1 MISIIIPIYNA
12 EKYLKYCLESIK
24 KQNYSDY
31 EVLMIDDGSTDN
43 SKNICKKYQLN
54 DKKFRL
60 IEKEN
65 GGSASARNLGLLN
78 AQGDYIAFV
87 DADDYIE
94 YDYLSKLYHLINKYN
109 ADIAQC
115 SFKKVFQYESCNKN
129 KNGYKISTYSNKEV
143 LEKFCEKQEYLSIA
157 VLWNKLYKKELFQN
171 LEFPVNKGI
180 DDEYLICN
188 IIDRAKSIVI
198 TDEIL
203 YYYYMSENSQMRSKP
218 SLKQLDCIEAIEKQ
232 LDFFLCQG
240 YDDLY
245 NKLLYRYYRCII
257 WGYYY
262 VKDFFPEE
270 KKILSNL
277 NKKRKKWYKVL
288 FNKKIKVIDK
298 IEIIVKYYFPNVFN
312 FIHRK
317 VRR

>member
-12 EKYLKYCLESIK
+12 EKYLEYCLESIK
-24 KQNYSDY
+24 KQNYLDY

-94 YDYLSKLYHLINKYN
+94 YNYLSKLYHLIKKYN

-129 KNGYKISTYSNKEV
+129 ESGYKINIYSNKEV

-157 VLWNKLYKKELFQN
+157 VLWNKLYKKELFQD

-188 IIDRAKSIVI
+188 IIDKAKNIVI
-198 TDEIL
+198 TNEIL

-240 YDDLY
+240 YEDLY

-257 WGYYY
+257 WGYFY
-262 VKDFFPEE
+262 VKEFFPEE
-270 KKILSNL
+270 KEILSNL
-277 NKKRKKWYKVL
+277 NKKRKKWYIVL
-288 FNKKIKVIDK
+288 FNKKISMIDK
-298 IEIIVKYYFPNVFN
+298 IEIIVKYYFPNIFN